1 MKVEIEK
8 GSGFCFG
15 VRKVIQMAEEILD
28 KGENLYCLGEIV
40 HNEEEINRLLEK
52 GMVFINDEDLLT
64 LKDETVLI
72 RAHGEPPSTYKI
84 CEERNIT
91 IIDGTCPIVN
101 ALQKKIRKSY
111 NQSDTLTDQIVI
123 YGKDTHPEVKALNGQ
138 IDNSAIIIRNAKDL
152 EKINP
157 EKNTIL
163 FSQTTMDSE
172 GFVDLGNKIKLNSMS
187 FPDVNVEIKNT
198 ICKHISH
205 RQPGIVD
212 FARSHDILIFVAGR
226 NSSNGKILFDICK
239 KENDNSKFISEVDQL
254 KKEWF
259 SSVKNV
265 GIAGATSTPAW
276 VLKLVKERIE
286 SFKII

>member
-1 MKVEIEK
+1 VKVEIEK

-28 KGENLYCLGEIV
+28 KGQNLYCLGEIV
-40 HNEEEINRLLEK
+40 HNEEEINRLRQK
-52 GMVFINDEDLLT
+52 GMIFINHEDLLT
-64 LKDETVLI
+64 LKNDTVLI

-84 CEERNIT
+84 CEERNIA

-101 ALQKKIRKSY
+101 GLQKKISKSY
-111 NQSDTLTDQIVI
+111 NHSDPMNDQIVI

-138 IDNSAIIIRNAKDL
+138 INNSAIIIRSTKDI

-157 EKNTIL
+157 QKNVIL

-172 GFVDLGNKIKLNSMS
+172 GFGELESQIRVNSNE
-187 FPDVNVEIKNT
+187 FPDVKVEIKNT

-239 KENDNSKFISEVDQL
+239 KENDNSKFISEVTQL

-259 SSVKNV
+259 HSANKV
-265 GIAGATSTPAW
+265 GIAGATC
-276 VLKLVKERIE
+276 V
-286 SFKII
+286 

>member
-40 HNEEEINRLLEK
+40 HNEEEINRLREK
-52 GMVFINDEDLLT
+52 GMVFIDTDDLLR
-64 LKDETVLI
+64 LKNETVLI

-101 ALQKKIRKSY
+101 ALQKKISKSY
-111 NQSDTLTDQIVI
+111 NHTEPQDDQIVI

-138 IDNSAIIIRNAKDL
+138 INDSAIIIRSLKDI

-157 EKNTIL
+157 EKNVVL

-172 GFVDLGNKIKLNSMS
+172 GFIELENQIRLNAREFPEVKVD
-187 FPDVNVEIKNT
+187 IKNT

-212 FARSHDILIFVAGR
+212 FARSHDVLIFVAGR

-254 KKEWF
+254 KEEWF
-259 SSVKNV
+259 LGVKNV

-286 SFKII
+286 NIKNF

>member
-1 MKVEIEK
+1 MNIEIEK
-8 GSGFCFG
+8 SSGFCFG
-15 VRKVIQMAEEILD
+15 VSKVIQMAEEILD
-28 KGENLYCLGEIV
+28 KGDKLYCLGEIV
-40 HNEEEINRLLEK
+40 HNEEEVNRLAEK
-52 GMVFINDEDLLT
+52 GMIFIEKEDLLK

-72 RAHGEPPSTYKI
+72 RAHGEPPSTYEI
-84 CEERNIT
+84 CEERNIS

-101 ALQKKIRKSY
+101 ALQKQIRNSY
-111 NQSDTLTDQIVI
+111 KNSDTQNDQIVI
-123 YGKDTHPEVKALNGQ
+123 YGKTSHPEVKALNGQ
-138 IDNSAIIIRNAKDL
+138 INNSAVIIRNSEDIK
-152 EKINP
+152 KINP
-157 EKNTIL
+157 EKNLTL

-172 GFVDLGNKIKLNSMS
+172 GFTEMENQIRGNAKEHPGVK
-187 FPDVNVEIKNT
+187 VEVKNT

-212 FARSHDILIFVAGR
+212 FAQSYDILIFVAGR

-254 KKEWF
+254 KEEWF
-259 SSVKNV
+259 DSVANV

>member
-1 MKVEIEK
+1 
-8 GSGFCFG
+8 
-15 VRKVIQMAEEILD
+15 MAEEILD